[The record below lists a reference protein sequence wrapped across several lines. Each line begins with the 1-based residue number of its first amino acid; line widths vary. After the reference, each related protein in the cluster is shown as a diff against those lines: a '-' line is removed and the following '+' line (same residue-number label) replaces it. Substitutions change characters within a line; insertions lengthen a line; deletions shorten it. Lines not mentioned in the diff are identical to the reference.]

1 MVKLSLFKLIATK
14 IGVSAQLLI
23 SVCSVETG
31 LVNKNNFEDR
41 VEASLGVCQ
50 VQLTTARRFGKHYD
64 MLALQQ
70 PRTNILV
77 AAKYLKWQL
86 NRYGSE
92 YMAISS
98 YNAGS
103 FTTKNQRYV
112 DNVYKIMVELE

>member
-1 MVKLSLFKLIATK
+1 MIKLSLFKLIAAK
-14 IGVSAQLLI
+14 VGVSAQLLI

-70 PRTNILV
+70 VDFNILI
-77 AAKYLKWQL
+77 AAKYLKYQL
-86 NRYGSE
+86 NRYKNTYKAVG
-92 YMAISS
+92 A

-103 FTTKNQRYV
+103 YIEKSGRAINEKYINRVLY
-112 DNVYKIMVELE
+112 